1 MSVQD
6 EVDGLPL
13 KQGAIVGAGTFVVG
27 YIATFVLATIDSEI
41 ELGEEESTFEMIGL
55 LFYNAQF
62 VDMELSGLNGTETFN
77 ILSEESTQIP
87 ELVFNLVPIVLL
99 VAGGYVLATRVLET
113 RQANEGGAKL
123 GASIVVGYLPLAF
136 LGTIL
141 FEETAEGGLFGGS
154 VTLAPETLP
163 AIVLAGILLPLAFG
177 AIGGYLAQR

>member
-1 MSVQD
+1 MSRQD
-6 EVDGLPL
+6 DGDGVPL

-87 ELVFNLVPIVLL
+87 ELVYNVVPIALL
-99 VAGGYVLATRVLET
+99 VAGGYVLATRVIEN
-113 RQANEGGAKL
+113 RQSTEAGAKL
-123 GASIVVGYLPLAF
+123 GASIVAGYLPLAF
-136 LGTIL
+136 LGTIV
-141 FEETAEGGLFGGS
+141 FEETTEGGLFGGS
-154 VTLAPETLP
+154 VTFAPETLP
-163 AIVLAGILLPLAFG
+163 TIVLIGLLLPLAFG
-177 AIGGYLAQR
+177 ALGGYLAKQ